1 MLVIKASGGLEFC
14 KSGFRRRELLLPNR
28 WGPWS
33 IVPVGFVYLFESI
46 VSYLKLAAASL
57 KRDPLHTLD
66 ANGATS
72 LGSEWKAPQFLATNS
87 NKHLRL
93 LRISSWLQINMLY
106 TYSSHLHWWIAH
118 WLGWSLHV
126 HVSTTG
132 DLLVILHWSSYSHL
146 LVVAHV
152 CRYII
157 PVEGTE
163 SQRKKK
169 TPTSALVKVPFF
181 ASWLVGYV
189 SVCVFFFLSGFPPFV
204 CSCRCMCVSIYIYTY
219 VC

>member
-87 NKHLRL
+87 NKHLWL

-146 LVVAHV
+146 LVVPMFVDTLSQSKGRKVKEKRKHQPVLWSKYHSSPHDWWGMCLCV
-152 CRYII
+152 CF
-157 PVEGTE
+157 
-163 SQRKKK
+163 SFC
-169 TPTSALVKVPFF
+169 LVFHHLF
-181 ASWLVGYV
+181 AVV
-189 SVCVFFFLSGFPPFV
+189 DVCVYL
-204 CSCRCMCVSIYIYTY
+204 YIYTY